1 MTSDG
6 RGEGGSVKS
15 DLISEGPLTKH
26 LMRGEGGQKRT
37 KSSDVIYRR
46 PVSWDTLIKSWGS
59 KSTNE
64 VSKQEHTL
72 ESKSENLL

>member
-46 PVSWDTLIKSWGS
+46 PVS
-59 KSTNE
+59 
-64 VSKQEHTL
+64 
-72 ESKSENLL
+72 